1 MKKDALL
8 KTLNTLMGAKD
19 AVTEEDLAKV
29 EDTLKKPN
37 SVVFYIRSN
46 MTVERTKTP
55 APDERGIILVD
66 EPLVSKLV
74 ICSGTP
80 KAVLVAFEDA
90 GKLLIG
96 WSKRNDDLDM
106 AVDKTAME
114 FAAVAKNLSPV
125 DFLVRLEEFVKGAHL
140 LDREIAFSKQIGR
153 ALAVLRS
160 KKDEIVLGKDHGTS
174 SQTGKLPNEIFKA
187 LPRFVARAEKVT
199 GLKVANVRTKVLVV
213 TT

>member
-19 AVTEEDLAKV
+19 VVTEEDLAKV

-37 SVVFYIRSN
+37 SVVLYIRGN
-46 MTVERTKTP
+46 MMVERTKTP
-55 APDERGIILVD
+55 ARDDQGIILVD
-66 EPLVSKLV
+66 APAVSKLV
-74 ICSGTP
+74 ICSGKP

-106 AVDKTAME
+106 AVDKKAME
-114 FAAVAKNLSPV
+114 FAAVVKNLSPV
-125 DFLVRLEEFVKGAHL
+125 DFLVRLEEFVKSANL
-140 LDREIAFSKQIGR
+140 LDREIAFSKQVGR
-153 ALAVLRS
+153 ALAMLRA
-160 KKDEIVLGKDHGTS
+160 KGDEIVMGKNHGTS
-174 SQTGKLPNEIFKA
+174 SKTGKLPNEIFKA
-187 LPRFVARAEKVT
+187 LPRFIARAEKVT
-199 GLKVANVRTKVLVV
+199 GMKPANVRSKVLVV